1 MEIRVGDR
9 VVTNLGQC
17 GVVDMICN
25 CEECKKRG
33 FDEPQIKFEDGSYGY
48 ITDYDA
54 SHGFT
59 EYYQIGDNIWPEHVI
74 VQDVEDMV
82 NDKYQLIS
90 EATFAIK
97 RAEGLINTL
106 RSVY

>member
-59 EYYQIGDNIWPEHVI
+59 EYYQIGDNIWPKHVSI
-74 VQDVEDMV
+74 
-82 NDKYQLIS
+82 NDLASHIDDQRSIADGAIS
-90 EATFAIK
+90 KIYDAAK
-97 RAEGLINTL
+97 LLDAV
-106 RSVY
+106 SMK